1 MLAVCPIY
9 TKRAFR
15 IYGGGMPI
23 ATVSEKGWVV
33 IPKEYR
39 DLLGLKKG
47 SKVVVVYDGE
57 GIYIALPSPDPAGEA
72 LGKFADGPSLTE
84 ALLEERAAERKREDE
99 KSAAVMPKKSYS
111 SKRRARVRL

>member
-1 MLAVCPIY
+1 
-9 TKRAFR
+9 
-15 IYGGGMPI
+15 MPL

-47 SKVVVVYDGE
+47 SKVVVIYDGE
-57 GIYIALPSPDPAGEA
+57 GVYIAPPSADPAGEA

-84 ALLEERAAERKREDE
+84 ALLEERAAERRREDE
-99 KSAAVMPKKSYS
+99 KVGTPLLTKSMPR
-111 SKRRARVRL
+111 KRRARVRI